1 MVFLGDGWWAGLQ
14 FGLTD
19 TLNSVG
25 LNKPVEEVIRD
36 MADGEG
42 VDFSFDCTG
51 NPGVIY
57 SAMECANA
65 VCCDREVPD
74 LC

>member
-1 MVFLGDGWWAGLQ
+1 MAGLEW
-14 FGLTD
+14 GLTD
-19 TLNSVG
+19 TLNTTG
-25 LNKPVEEVIRD
+25 LDKPVEEVIREMVD
-36 MADGEG
+36 DG

-65 VCCDREVPD
+65 VCYRTEAPD
-74 LC
+74 CVRC

>member
-1 MVFLGDGWWAGLQ
+1 MGGEAGLDW
-14 FGLTD
+14 GLTD
-19 TLNSVG
+19 TLDSTG
-25 LNKPVEEVIRD
+25 LDKPVEEVIREMTGGD
-36 MADGEG
+36 G

-65 VCCDREVPD
+65 VCYYR
-74 LC
+74 